1 MKNKGS
7 FGCSFF
13 VRFAAHIKKDNPE
26 GLSFKVMTGKGN
38 QYFIFWVFS
47 QASLMHS

>member
-1 MKNKGS
+1 M
-7 FGCSFF
+7 
-13 VRFAAHIKKDNPE
+13 KKDNPE
-26 GLSFKVMTGKGN
+26 GLSLNKQGKD